1 MKRRKISRII
11 SLSVI
16 SLSIVIFFLISCK
29 DRDAK
34 RSFSEKNG
42 MDSPVKANEIKVS
55 SNAAAVV
62 AAGQLQWDLPEG
74 WKAFPG
80 SGMHVAV
87 LKTSSD
93 TTALECT
100 IASLQGDAGG
110 LQGNTVRWLGQLGL
124 TLPPS
129 EIEKFLAKQEK
140 FQTKGGF
147 EMTLID
153 FNTLVN
159 VDSDL
164 GMLMGVIKPGENSYF
179 IKMMGS
185 KAQLVK
191 VKKDFQKFCKSLSLQ

>member
-1 MKRRKISRII
+1 MKRRKLFRII

-16 SLSIVIFFLISCK
+16 SLSMVTAFLISCK
-29 DRDAK
+29 DRDGK

-55 SNAAAVV
+55 GDAAAAV
-62 AAGQLQWDLPEG
+62 ASGQLQWELPQG

-80 SGMHVAV
+80 SGMHLAI

-93 TTALECT
+93 ATALECT

-110 LQGNTVRWLGQLGL
+110 LQGNTMRWLGQLGL
-124 TLPPS
+124 TLPVS
-129 EIEKFLAKQEK
+129 EVDKFLAKQEK
-140 FQTKGGF
+140 FQTRGGF
-147 EMTLID
+147 ELTLLD

-159 VDSDL
+159 VDSEL
-164 GMLMGVIKPGENSYF
+164 GMLMGVTKPGENTYF

-185 KAQLVK
+185 KAQLIK
-191 VKKDFQKFCKSLSLQ
+191 VKKDFQKFCQSLSVQ